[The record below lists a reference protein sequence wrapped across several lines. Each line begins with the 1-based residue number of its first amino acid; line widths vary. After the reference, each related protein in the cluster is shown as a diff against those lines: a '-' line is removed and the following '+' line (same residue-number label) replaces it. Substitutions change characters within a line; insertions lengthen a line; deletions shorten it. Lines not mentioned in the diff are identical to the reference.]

1 MVNANKNAVPMW
13 HKYALT
19 IEEAAIYYHIGEAKI
34 RTLCDDNPNADFYF
48 LNGNRVLIKRAK
60 FEEYLDRTTVV

>member
-1 MVNANKNAVPMW
+1 MINTDRQIVPLW

-19 IEEAAIYYHIGEAKI
+19 IEEAAIYYHIGGNKI
-34 RTLCDDNPNADFYF
+34 RMLCDDNPNAEFYF

-60 FEEYLDRTTVV
+60 FEEYLC